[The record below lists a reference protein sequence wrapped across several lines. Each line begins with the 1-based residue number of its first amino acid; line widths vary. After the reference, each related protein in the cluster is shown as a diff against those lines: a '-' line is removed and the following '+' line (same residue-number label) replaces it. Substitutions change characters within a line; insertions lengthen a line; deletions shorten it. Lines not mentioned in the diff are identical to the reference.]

1 MSHAVAM
8 IKHGRADE
16 LRLGNLDARR
26 DWGFAGDFVNAMW
39 LMLQQESPD
48 DFIIATGQTHSVRD
62 FCTLAF
68 EHVGLDYRDHV
79 VHDSSYLRPTEVGAL
94 VGDGSKAHKVLG
106 WVPKVGFE
114 DLVTMMV
121 DADMALVE
129 TSDRA

>member
-1 MSHAVAM
+1 M
-8 IKHGRADE
+8 
-16 LRLGNLDARR
+16 
-26 DWGFAGDFVNAMW
+26 
-39 LMLQQESPD
+39 
-48 DFIIATGQTHSVRD
+48 
-62 FCTLAF
+62 
-68 EHVGLDYRDHV
+68 
-79 VHDSSYLRPTEVGAL
+79 HDSSYLRPIEVGAL